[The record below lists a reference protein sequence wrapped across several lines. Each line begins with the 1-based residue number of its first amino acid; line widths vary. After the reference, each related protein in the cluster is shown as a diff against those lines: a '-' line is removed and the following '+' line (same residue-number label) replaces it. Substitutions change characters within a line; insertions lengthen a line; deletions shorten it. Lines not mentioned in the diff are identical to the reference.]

1 VKTGFN
7 GLKDGQD
14 DFCWCGGLMGWI
26 DWVVFK
32 SVNPLFIKTGF
43 NGLKDGQEDFCW
55 CGGLMGW
62 IDWVVFKSV
71 KKAVVKIT
79 YYL

>member
-1 VKTGFN
+1 MITKLSVESVNPVVLIKTGFN

-32 SVNPLFIKTGF
+32 SV
-43 NGLKDGQEDFCW
+43 
-55 CGGLMGW
+55 
-62 IDWVVFKSV
+62 

-79 YYL
+79 YYLYGILLPNYDNQVIR

>member
-1 VKTGFN
+1 VLIKTGFN

-32 SVNPLFIKTGF
+32 SVKKAGGTKTNIYMVFCHRTMITKLSVESVNPLYS
-43 NGLKDGQEDFCW
+43 LKQDLTD
-55 CGGLMGW
+55 
-62 IDWVVFKSV
+62 
-71 KKAVVKIT
+71 
-79 YYL
+79 

>member
-1 VKTGFN
+1 MITKLSVESVNPLYSLFKTGFN

-32 SVNPLFIKTGF
+32 SVKKSGGKINVLFIWYFTT
-43 NGLKDGQEDFCW
+43 EP
-55 CGGLMGW
+55 
-62 IDWVVFKSV
+62 
-71 KKAVVKIT
+71 
-79 YYL
+79 

>member
-1 VKTGFN
+1 VLIKTGFN

-32 SVNPLFIKTGF
+32 SV
-43 NGLKDGQEDFCW
+43 
-55 CGGLMGW
+55 
-62 IDWVVFKSV
+62 

-79 YYL
+79 YYLYGILPPNYDNQVIR